1 MAFWWRRR
9 RKPWFARWKR
19 RSYRKRWPRRRR
31 KPRYYK
37 RRRTRRTY
45 KRRRTRRTKVR
56 RKKQKIPLFQWQP
69 DSINKCHI
77 KGHSA
82 LIIGCEGKQMDC
94 YTTEKNVYVPPKVPY
109 GGAFAVE
116 KYTLQYLY
124 EEYIFQNNIWTK
136 TNFYKDLCRYLYVR
150 FTFFRHAETDFV
162 VNYNRQPPFDL
173 NKWTYPGTHP
183 HILLLQKHKKV
194 ILSTASKPN
203 GRYKTKMLVKPPKQM
218 LTKWF
223 FTKEFSK
230 YPLLLLQAS
239 ALNLRYSFLS
249 ASNENM
255 QVNIASLNPYFY
267 QNTDWAQKK
276 MDTKGYLPVTGL
288 SKGLQYTVKLKTG
301 AEEDKTMPNAAWD
314 TYNGSVNYSTGWF
327 NPNFLR
333 SIKLK
338 WSGQQVALY
347 AMVYGRYNPVIDN
360 GKGNKIYII
369 STIADHWGP
378 PTHDKM
384 VLLEDVPLWL
394 GVWGYISYLKTVKP
408 EDWLLTSLIVLESKA
423 IKCYNM
429 IGACTTWAPIDKEYM
444 DGTKP
449 YDQVVTTQDKERW
462 YPNYKWQLK
471 TLNAIAECG
480 PFVPQYSEEK
490 YSTWELK
497 IGYDFCFKWGGPAV
511 PEQDVK
517 NPQELKV
524 YDVPDK
530 QFGRIQIT
538 NPAKQATETIFH
550 PWDYRRGFIKEKAL
564 KRMCQHLETD
574 TEFAL
579 SSEEDTPPE
588 KKRKGAALQNPQEET
603 QEIQSCLRYLCEEN
617 TCQEQTDNLKQLIQH
632 QQQQQQQLKYSI
644 LKLLFDLKEKQK
656 ILQMQTGVLE

>member
-1 MAFWWRRR
+1 
-9 RKPWFARWKR
+9 
-19 RSYRKRWPRRRR
+19 
-31 KPRYYK
+31 
-37 RRRTRRTY
+37 
-45 KRRRTRRTKVR
+45 
-56 RKKQKIPLFQWQP
+56 
-69 DSINKCHI
+69 
-77 KGHSA
+77 
-82 LIIGCEGKQMDC
+82 MDC

-109 GGAFAVE
+109 GGGFAVE

-136 TNFYKDLCRYLYVR
+136 TNFYKDLCRYLYVK
-150 FTFFRHAETDFV
+150 FTFFRHPETDFV
-162 VNYNRQPPFDL
+162 VSYNRQPPFEL
-173 NKWTYPGTHP
+173 NKWTYPSTHP
-183 HILLLQKHKKV
+183 HMLLLQKHKKV
-194 ILSTASKPN
+194 ILSTASKSN
-203 GRYKTKMLVKPPKQM
+203 GKYKTKMLVKPPKQM

-230 YPLLLLQAS
+230 FPLLLLQAS

-255 QVNIASLNPYFY
+255 QVNVASLNPFFY

-276 MDTKGYLPVTGL
+276 PDSKGYIPVTGL
-288 SKGLQYTVKLKTG
+288 AKNLQYTIKLKSG
-301 AEEDKTMPNAAWD
+301 EEKDLTMNETAYD
-314 TYNGSVNYSTGWF
+314 TYDGSVSYSTGWF
-327 NPNFLR
+327 QPNFLR

-338 WSGQQVALY
+338 WKGQPAALY

-384 VLLEDVPLWL
+384 ILLEDVPLWL

-408 EDWLLTSLIVLESKA
+408 EDWLLTSLVVLESTA

-444 DGTKP
+444 DGNRP
-449 YDQVVTTQDKERW
+449 YDQVVTSQDKQRW
-462 YPNYKWQLK
+462 YPNYKWQLR

-480 PFVPQYSEEK
+480 PFVPQYNEEK
-490 YSTWELK
+490 NSTWELK
-497 IGYDFCFKWGGPAV
+497 IGYDFCFKWGGPAL

-550 PWDYRRGFIKEKAL
+550 PWDIRRGFIKEKAL

-574 TEFAL
+574 TEFEL
-579 SSEEDTPPE
+579 PSEEDTPPE
-588 KKRKGAALQNPQEET
+588 KKRKGAALQNPQEEN
-603 QEIQSCLRYLCEEN
+603 QEIQSCLRYLCEES
-617 TCQEQTDNLKQLIQH
+617 TCQEQTDNLKLLIQ
-632 QQQQQQQLKYSI
+632 QQQHQQQQLKYSI
-644 LKLLFDLKEKQK
+644 LKLIFDLKEKQK